1 MRQMHSHHVY
11 MHTVNIRHYELARL
25 GEVSLAGP
33 SVKWGAIDLNLLVV
47 FDAVMQERSVTRAG
61 QRLGLSQPAMS
72 HALTRLRH
80 MLKDDLFV
88 RSPKGMVPT
97 PRAEELALPIR
108 SALDG
113 LHHSLEPPQFD
124 PFTTARNFRIAV
136 DNYAAFVLV
145 APFVAR
151 AAKIAPQVKLDF
163 RPSGTLNILDLLDR
177 DELDLAIGP
186 FAEQGERFSH
196 QPLLQDKF
204 VAVLRKNHPAAGTRE
219 LSVEKFAALPHLEI
233 SSVQHATDFIDEAIA
248 RWKLRRRIAL
258 RAPFLSAVQILLTSD
273 MVSIFPRRMAEE
285 LVRYRPLVIR
295 RLSHLSPIIE
305 IAMIWPRRLGNQPA
319 HRWLRNIVGLVI
331 KDLRPE

>member
-1 MRQMHSHHVY
+1 
-11 MHTVNIRHYELARL
+11 LAT
-25 GEVSLAGP
+25 P
-33 SVKWGAIDLNLLVV
+33 DVKWGAIDLNLLVV

-97 PRAEELALPIR
+97 PRAEQLASPIR
-108 SALDG
+108 AALEG
-113 LHHSLEPPQFD
+113 LQHSLEPAQFD
-124 PFTTARNFRIAV
+124 PSTATRKFRIAV

-145 APFVAR
+145 GPLAMR
-151 AAKIAPQVKLDF
+151 IAKIAPKVTLDF
-163 RPSGTLNILDLLDR
+163 RPSGTLDILDLLDR

-186 FAEQGERFSH
+186 FAEQGERFSR

-204 VAVLRKNHPAAGTRE
+204 VAVLRKNHPATGTRE
-219 LSVEKFAALPHLEI
+219 LSIEKFAALPHLEI
-233 SSVQHATDFIDEAIA
+233 SSAQHTTDFIDEAIA

-258 RAPFLSAVQILLTSD
+258 RAHFLAAVQILLTSD

-295 RLSHLSPIIE
+295 PLSHSSPIIE
-305 IAMIWPRRLGNQPA
+305 TAMIWPRRLANQPA
-319 HRWLRNIVGLVI
+319 HRWLRDIVSLVI
-331 KDLRPE
+331 KGLRPE